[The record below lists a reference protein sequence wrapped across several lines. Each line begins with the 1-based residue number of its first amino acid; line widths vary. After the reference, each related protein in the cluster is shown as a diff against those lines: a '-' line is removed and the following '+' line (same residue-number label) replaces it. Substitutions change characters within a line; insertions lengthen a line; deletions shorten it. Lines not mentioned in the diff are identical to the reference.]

1 MEFKALIP
9 TLEFTPTSYDEYM
22 QPYILA
28 ETAYQQR
35 KKELDDRDEIL
46 AKYLPYIND
55 STPEAK
61 RLYDA
66 AQQQLQRNLEQL
78 GRKGW
83 NLNPQPLIDFKKQYR
98 ETNAR
103 LEKASTDLAEQMKAD
118 KEAVVKDPTMY
129 IAYKDKSGAF
139 VKPNIDNMLLEDT
152 TRHFV
157 SGKDVQANAAKSAAA
172 LSERTKAAFSN
183 MYKTPND
190 EVGYYSVTQGKMAGV
205 SSKVMMDWMM
215 RPDDFKK
222 EINDYLKSVKAFG
235 GKDAADKMSALFSG
249 DFRRA
254 MDSVLDM
261 TDYDNMT
268 DSDKLR
274 INKHLWSGAYQ
285 GLSYDETVQKN
296 IQQYYHPERTP
307 AGGGGGDDAPTIDP
321 TPAKTSPQVFEFNDK
336 RDKDALKTGRER
348 INKLKNFLGINDDYF
363 AETGMLDF
371 RISGKYG
378 LPKGGRTYGGGDSVA
393 RNSQAVDKFIDD
405 PNVIKSGIKDF
416 FYMFDDN
423 GKLLGEDSFVASMS
437 KTLAELNSDSYFD
450 THSTDENYGNLYLE
464 AIRSQSGAQDFRDA
478 NDANNIDKSND
489 LSKNVSYNPENKAKE
504 IYVDIKHAVLDAFDV
519 PEKEQEQILK
529 DKQKW
534 EKFVADHDVNEAT
547 FQNAVTE
554 LWDKYANVET
564 QMQYINFA
572 ENNKLI
578 INDVMKNIPK
588 EKNRILADHD
598 YVLSPVTAD
607 SYKFETKNVNGR
619 LVKELKIVP
628 GKKTGYDKEDLF
640 GKGDDANYNCFYFIP
655 PDPSQ
660 GLLVKFPTGKAAL
673 IEPKLLGSL
682 YPADKIKEVTQKNQ
696 NCRSLIEAAV
706 SKIKRYNT
714 ELQKY
719 KQEKHSE
726 EEKQAKEVEITA
738 KITQMKEAIETN
750 MDSIRKNQSSITEL
764 IRDTISLYYKNNP
777 Q

>member
-1 MEFKALIP
+1 MDFKALIP
-9 TLEFTPTSYDEYM
+9 TLQFTPTSYDEYM

-66 AQQQLQRNLEQL
+66 AQQQLQRNLDQL

-118 KEAVVKDPTMY
+118 KEAVAKDPTMY
-129 IAYKDKSGAF
+129 IAYKDKSGNF
-139 VKPNIDNMLLEDT
+139 VKPNIDNMLLGDT
-152 TRHFV
+152 SRHFV
-157 SGKDVQANAAKSAAA
+157 SGNAVQANAAASAKA
-172 LSERTKAAFSN
+172 LSGRTKAAFANLS
-183 MYKTPND
+183 KKKETD
-190 EVGYYSVTQGKMAGV
+190 EIGYYSIRSGFIGGV
-205 SSKVMMDWMM
+205 SSQVMMDWMM
-215 RPDDFKK
+215 EPDKFKTQ
-222 EINDYLKSVKAFG
+222 INDYLGRIRKAD
-235 GKDAADKMSALFSG
+235 GKDAADKMSALFNG
-249 DFRRA
+249 DFRKA

-274 INKHLWSGAYQ
+274 INEHLWSGAYQ
-285 GLSYDETVQKN
+285 GLSYDETVQQN
-296 IQQYYHPERTP
+296 IQQYNHPTRTP
-307 AGGGGGDDAPTIDP
+307 SGGGGDGTPTIKP
-321 TPAKTSPQVFEFNDK
+321 TPVKTSPQIFNFNDK
-336 RDKDALKTGRER
+336 RDKDALKKGRER
-348 INKLKNFLGINDDYF
+348 INNLKNFLGINDDYF
-363 AETGMLDF
+363 SETGMLNF
-371 RISGKYG
+371 RTSGRFG
-378 LPKGGRTYGGGDSVA
+378 LPQNGREYGGDDSVV
-393 RNSQAVDKFIDD
+393 RNFQSADKFIDD
-405 PNVIKSGIKDF
+405 PNVRKSGIRDYFKIFSND
-416 FYMFDDN
+416 
-423 GKLLGEDSFVASMS
+423 GKLISEDAFVSAMS
-437 KTLAELNSDSYFD
+437 EKLAILNSDLYFNKF
-450 THSTDENYGNLYLE
+450 STDENFGNIYLE
-464 AIRSQSGAQDFRDA
+464 SIRSQSGEQDYRDL
-478 NDANNIDKSND
+478 NDANKINGGDD
-489 LSKNVSYNPENKAKE
+489 LSNKSSYNGKNEAIE
-504 IYVDIKHAVLDAFDV
+504 LYGYIKHAVLDAFDV
-519 PEKEQEQILK
+519 PEDEQEKILE

-534 EKFVADHDVNEAT
+534 EKFVADHDVNEGT
-547 FQNAVTE
+547 FQNAITE
-554 LWDKYANVET
+554 MWDKYANVET

-588 EKNRILADHD
+588 EENLILADHD
-598 YVLSPVTAD
+598 YVLSPVTPD
-607 SYKFETKNVNGR
+607 SYKFETRKVNGR
-619 LVKELKIVP
+619 LVKDLKIVP
-628 GKKTGYDKEDLF
+628 GAKTGFDAEDLF
-640 GKGDDANYNCFYFIP
+640 GKDNKENYNCFYFIP

-682 YPADKIKEVTQKNQ
+682 YPADKINEVTQKNRQ
-696 NCRSLIEAAV
+696 CRALIEASV

-719 KQEKHSE
+719 KQEKHTE
-726 EEKQAKEVEITA
+726 EEVQAKEDEITD
-738 KITQMKEAIETN
+738 KITQMQAAIETN